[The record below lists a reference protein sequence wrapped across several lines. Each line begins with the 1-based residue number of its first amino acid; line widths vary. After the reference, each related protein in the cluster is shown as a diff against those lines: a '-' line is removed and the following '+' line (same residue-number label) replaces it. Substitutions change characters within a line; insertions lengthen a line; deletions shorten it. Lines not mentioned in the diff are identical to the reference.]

1 MPVLSVGLGFGD
13 LLPDLPFAEAVV
25 LPPGASSGHL
35 VPAAYGLLHMD
46 AVMAEKATKAAQK
59 AEKAAQ
65 PKRTA
70 QVGPKRGRGRPKKYG
85 PPESGPGLKA
95 KLAEERRLRRQKLD
109 EKLSEPEKL
118 ARKAIQAEQKT
129 MLRRLKKCSE
139 QANEPQV
146 EVGPTRGGQTKYGP
160 LRQSVVTEFAQRV
173 FM

>member
-13 LLPDLPFAEAVV
+13 LPSPLPELPFAEAFV
-25 LPPGASSGHL
+25 LPPGASSEHL

-65 PKRTA
+65 PKQTA

-95 KLAEERRLRRQKLD
+95 KLAGDRRNRRLSVSQ
-109 EKLSEPEKL
+109 EH
-118 ARKAIQAEQKT
+118 
-129 MLRRLKKCSE
+129 
-139 QANEPQV
+139 
-146 EVGPTRGGQTKYGP
+146 
-160 LRQSVVTEFAQRV
+160 SVVFLETFEIPRGLVSSVSTVLASL
-173 FM
+173 

>member
-1 MPVLSVGLGFGD
+1 MPVLSVGLGLGD
-13 LLPDLPFAEAVV
+13 LLSPLPDLPFAEAVV

-95 KLAEERRLRRQKLD
+95 KLAGERRLRRQKLD

-118 ARKAIQAEQKT
+118 ARKAKRAGKS
-129 MLRRLKKCSE
+129 RL
-139 QANEPQV
+139 Q
-146 EVGPTRGGQTKYGP
+146 
-160 LRQSVVTEFAQRV
+160 
-173 FM
+173 